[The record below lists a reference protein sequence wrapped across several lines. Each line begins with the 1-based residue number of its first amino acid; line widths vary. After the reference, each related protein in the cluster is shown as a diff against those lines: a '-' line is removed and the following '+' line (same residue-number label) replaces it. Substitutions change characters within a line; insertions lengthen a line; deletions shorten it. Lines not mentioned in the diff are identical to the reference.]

1 MKSFQKFLCLLTVA
15 LIPAQSAC
23 AEGASAVIK
32 DAKGVTIGSAKFVQE
47 DTNVRVTVEAKGLTP
62 GLHGMHIHDLGVCT
76 PPDFSSAGPHYN
88 LHGKRHGLKNSSGAH
103 TGDMPNLEAN
113 SDGIAKAVFTLKG
126 VTLTQGVSS
135 LFHEGGTS
143 IVIHAA
149 PDDEM
154 TDPSGNSGERI
165 ACGVIEK

>member
-1 MKSFQKFLCLLTVA
+1 MKFLRHFFWFLLMGI
-15 LIPAQSAC
+15 IPVQSAC
-23 AEGASAVIK
+23 AESARAVIK

-47 DTNVRVTVEAKGLTP
+47 DADVRVTVEAKGLTP

-88 LHGKRHGLKNSSGAH
+88 LHGKRHGLKNPSGAH
-103 TGDMPNLEAN
+103 TGDMPNLEAKA
-113 SDGIAKAVFTLKG
+113 DGTAKAVFTLKG

-149 PDDEM
+149 PDDEL
-154 TDPSGNSGERI
+154 TDPSGNSGDRI